1 YQLDVSD
8 ASALVIGTEFDLNPY
23 DIVYVT
29 TAPISRWNRVITQL
43 VPTISGFN
51 ELTEGVL
58 RIRTWP

>member
-1 YQLDVSD
+1 
-8 ASALVIGTEFDLNPY
+8 SALLIGTEFELEPY

-29 TAPISRWNRVITQL
+29 AAPVTRWNRVVSQI

-51 ELTEGVL
+51 QLTEGAL